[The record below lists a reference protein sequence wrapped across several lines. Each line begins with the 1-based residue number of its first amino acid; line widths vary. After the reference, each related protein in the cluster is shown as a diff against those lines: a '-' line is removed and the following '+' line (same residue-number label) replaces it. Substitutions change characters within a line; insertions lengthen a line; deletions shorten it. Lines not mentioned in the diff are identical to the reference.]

1 MPADLLVDDE
11 AETEPQQQQGQSLAD
26 RIAARQAARKPT
38 TTPTVDDGLADRI
51 AARKAARVAGPVAP
65 VAPTAAPV
73 APTAPIVAAHDED
86 MAPTEE
92 RKTVPITE
100 PTFKPAPVT
109 FQPRLATPT
118 NTPTPSAV
126 QAAESFRQ
134 QTGQLPTEVSEEEG
148 TGPGRGIVTTGPLKP
163 LAIYKSD
170 VDRLA
175 NSPELKTRIATRL
188 AMLRAPSGTTVAGD
202 PNNEITSLIPFAKQL
217 DDMPTPKSVAGRA
230 ALAAGRMLVHP
241 INTATG
247 VITAPGQAAYDL
259 TTFAMQEADRH
270 FAEQEGLPVP
280 ERTVD
285 PKKAAFAAGQL
296 LTLGVAS
303 KAMPLL
309 EAAFG
314 RTMATEAAT
323 AVENGESPGAALLK
337 GYGKMVAAHT
347 VIGGAAGAT
356 FSPDDPMTG
365 AIIGA
370 ALGGVHAATQ
380 APSVRLPVDA
390 RPAAPASEQI
400 AAGERAPKQG
410 RATTPKPSSPGEPD
424 YTVESPA
431 GNTSGDVRVDPDHL
445 PFWNEQTMGPKP
457 TVEEHEA
464 FKQRAVETLMNHR
477 RVTPPESAAPAPAMN
492 TPEEI
497 DARDKP
503 VGAAPPELGPRKFPA
518 TVSTLTDF
526 AREQGISIDDAAAR
540 LKGANYDVSDDVLA
554 RARPAE
560 QNPEQNQQEKQ
571 NPPTI
576 AADLPTHDIQ
586 TISNAHDLRE
596 LATGLSDRTGTD
608 LETAQRTIIDRM
620 REHNAAGLSMDD
632 ARKAV
637 DTEFAAPE
645 PETKATSTA
654 TRLATSQTGDN
665 SPSDAAA
672 TASPATR
679 DVPVNGNELETNAAK
694 EGAKTEESPSK
705 HDYSSTQFNLPAEH
719 AKAISDLAA
728 KIPDGHL
735 AEDGRETT
743 PHVTVKYGLHGDDP
757 EKVRALLKDQAPI
770 PISFGKTSMFPANE
784 SGKAD
789 VVKVDVDSPELHAL
803 NRKIADALPH
813 TDTHPGYKPHATV
826 AYVKPGEGQQYVGD
840 ASMEG
845 KKALLS
851 HLTFSDKNGNAT
863 EIPLSGASPATPATE
878 VPTSPESAQARLAS
892 GRLQSNL
899 TKVKAEDLLGELR
912 RLYDANNEDGSTAV
926 PSIIEDTHMDH
937 PEGKPYVG
945 MKGAAIKASGRIA
958 ARKKSI
964 AKIETELRSRGYTD
978 ESLLDHIGEPS
989 DADVERMA
997 MEDEETSAS
1006 KEAVDYLQFPPKPR
1020 LIQKPGAKPAPQ
1032 KPVAITTEFDTP
1044 RVTETRQWTK
1054 DHENEHT
1061 ALIDTPER
1069 NALRQRIADQ
1079 MYGSGA
1085 SVKARQFT
1093 YWIGLPASGKSG
1105 LAEAEAAKTG
1115 ALLLDT
1121 DKAKPEL
1128 PEYDDG
1134 KGTSIVHVEASRI
1147 RNIARDRAI
1156 AANDNIV
1163 LPTVGHD
1170 LGGLTKEITALK
1182 AAGWTVNL
1190 RFADLDARKAASRA
1204 VARYG
1209 DGGIFVDP
1217 AYILSIATLP
1227 EATYTALKDN
1237 AGVATYARFDTD
1249 TPRGTPPR
1257 LIESGEH
1264 SGGSRGGSAAL
1275 ASSGRSGEPRI
1286 SGESQGVAEAEV
1298 AVPPPGEESPAETSE
1313 SPEEATGIKNAVNAE
1328 ERAKL
1333 GMGERSAPE
1342 PRTQDQM
1349 YEAGKAL
1356 DAADPTALPRLLKEL
1371 EADPEKIVGTKTEAG
1386 LLLKHRVDLD
1396 NSLKELLTAKDRAV
1410 ADKDGAA
1417 EQIARAQLAVK
1428 REEIKH
1434 FIQLAERTGTATGRA
1449 LAARR
1454 MMSHLDYSLSN
1465 MEAMAE
1471 AAKGA
1476 PLTEDELTS
1485 IKGLYDEL
1493 QVKLRAAEKD
1503 VAEANE
1509 RAANAEAD
1517 LHHAKLREEGMKP
1530 LMDRVAKR
1538 LETSAAAAKK
1548 RIRERGLRAMAGM
1561 DPEELAD
1568 HAILGA
1574 AELAKGAVRF
1584 ADWSA
1589 SMTRAMGDAIR
1600 PHLREIFDA
1609 SNERLNSELAAERT
1623 TSTRK
1628 GGTEKSPLPDVRARM
1643 QKRVED
1649 GIDDLNDL
1657 QPYLRQLALDHIR
1670 AGITDREPLLDAL
1683 HADVKNAGLDVG
1695 RSEVRD
1701 ALSGYGNFKPLD
1713 KAADKQRLREIQAE
1727 SQKLAQLEALEKGQ
1741 APRASGFERP
1751 APSDETRRLTQQV
1764 NEAKKKAGIVTGPDD
1779 ATRLK
1784 SALASAKTRTRNA
1797 IKDLQTEIDTG
1808 QRTVS
1813 GERVPISDPELEV
1826 LKTQLAELRKVETD
1840 VFGKRE
1846 MTDAQRL
1853 TLAIAAARRTAAT
1866 WSDRVGQARA
1876 GKFGGPTRSKLIGH
1890 PELEALRAKAK
1901 AAREQYHELK
1911 SLGEIQEIH
1920 PLRNPRQKVAVAGT
1934 EGIERSPEGEELT
1947 ASDGGAESPLTAR
1960 SDGSIKKGSAD
1971 QHPDELAR
1979 RRAAAQNQAYRTRLA
1994 EREADL
2000 RDRMAREDYSPRPL
2014 KPGMR
2019 MDRESIQRKA
2029 DVETVKQ
2036 QYQAKIRAFEKSN
2049 RPLPQKIAD
2058 RWVSFVRFGALS
2070 WPSVIGKLSSV
2081 AISRI
2086 ITTPVTDAVALGVAK
2101 ALPRLAEGAPRY
2113 GTTSARTALRAEI
2126 AGQVGMWVDGVRS
2139 SGQLI
2144 RNQRSRLELLHGK
2157 DKAPPEIAD
2166 YMGRL
2171 HAALKEPIKEAE
2183 YARSLYRR
2191 TEAAALAGEE
2201 VAGPA
2206 VQLRL
2211 STEAY
2216 LDAERAVSM
2225 NNNVVNDGFKALL
2238 RRFAQPDKA
2247 TGKPDPLGVLLST
2260 ALKTEMPVMKAPTN
2274 VVLEASEIIAGLPIG
2289 GARAA
2294 WAYAHGI
2301 EDLTPVERDSII
2313 RMIAKGAIGLAI
2325 MALYFY
2331 KHDQVEFGGFY
2342 QSGEKRTP
2350 DDVPAGG
2357 ARIGGIGG
2365 TTIPASLLHNP
2376 FMAAGQFA
2384 ASIARVAPTRLR
2396 KSDEDPV
2403 GYGSALMAASFG
2415 LLDET
2420 PLLGAP
2426 HRDYQQLSDP
2436 KQRDEFL
2443 AKKAS
2448 SLLVPGMVQ
2457 WVAKATDDD
2466 VARKPVGLIQHIK
2479 ADIPGLR
2486 KDVPVAIAKP
2496 APAAM
2501 KSQRPIRTI
2510 QSPKPL
2516 RPLR

>member
-38 TTPTVDDGLADRI
+38 TASTVDDRLADRI

-65 VAPTAAPV
+65 VAPTAVPV
-73 APTAPIVAAHDED
+73 APPAPIVAAHDED

-503 VGAAPPELGPRKFPA
+503 VGSAPPELGPRKFPA

-554 RARPAE
+554 QARPAE

-596 LATGLSDRTGTD
+596 LATGLSERTGTN

-645 PETKATSTA
+645 SETKATSAA
-654 TRLATSQTGDN
+654 TRPPTTQMGDN
-665 SPSDAAA
+665 SPSDAAT

-679 DVPVNGNELETNAAK
+679 DVPANGNEPATNTSE
-694 EGAKTEESPSK
+694 EGQKTE
-705 HDYSSTQFNLPAEH
+705 HVVQPAVRTDRGVIH
-719 AKAISDLAA
+719 TGLDHLSARQKAPGFPFQSGI
-728 KIPDGHL
+728 
-735 AEDGRETT
+735 EDGY
-743 PHVTVKYGLHGDDP
+743 VTSTGRFVGRQ
-757 EKVRALLKDQAPI
+757 EAEQVAVRAGQIDPADMDPDAEGNVHTHDLKGAPGFLQAPDR
-770 PISFGKTSMFPANE
+770 A
-784 SGKAD
+784 A
-789 VVKVDVDSPELHAL
+789 A
-803 NRKIADALPH
+803 
-813 TDTHPGYKPHATV
+813 AT
-826 AYVKPGEGQQYVGD
+826 
-840 ASMEG
+840 
-845 KKALLS
+845 
-851 HLTFSDKNGNAT
+851 TT
-863 EIPLSGASPATPATE
+863 EIPLRGAAPATE

-964 AKIETELRSRGYTD
+964 TKIETELRSRGYTD

-1020 LIQKPGAKPAPQ
+1020 LIRKPGAKPAPQ
-1032 KPVAITTEFDTP
+1032 KPVAITTAFDTP

-1227 EATYTALKDN
+1227 EATYTALKDD

-1275 ASSGRSGEPRI
+1275 ASGGRSGEPRI
-1286 SGESQGVAEAEV
+1286 GGESQGVAEAEV
-1298 AVPPPGEESPAETSE
+1298 AAPPPGEESPAETSE
-1313 SPEEATGIKNAVNAE
+1313 SPEGATGIKNAVNAE

-1396 NSLKELLTAKDRAV
+1396 NSLKELLATKDRAV

-1628 GGTEKSPLPDVRARM
+1628 GGAEKSPLPDVRARM

-1683 HADVKNAGLDVG
+1683 HADVKKAGLDVG